1 MRESTSRCYALSGG
15 ASVHVPLRTTGERER
30 EPESP
35 STYNERL
42 GAVRETNLVELAGK
56 GHEEEG
62 QLEHHC
68 HDQRDEEQVVI
79 VRDWRTH
86 VPRNVLESAPKQ
98 QPKRHT
104 DLRRQEVARALSGR
118 RKSPDRWLDSS
129 SLLEW

>member
-1 MRESTSRCYALSGG
+1 M
-15 ASVHVPLRTTGERER
+15 
-30 EPESP
+30 
-35 STYNERL
+35 
-42 GAVRETNLVELAGK
+42 RETNLVELAGE

-98 QPKRHT
+98 PTKRHT
-104 DLRRQEVARALSGR
+104 DLRRQEVVARYPVAGSHPIDGLTRPHCWSGEFASVSR
-118 RKSPDRWLDSS
+118 GEMMSVKVG
-129 SLLEW
+129 